1 MSTSEHSKKANDAR
15 GPTPVCERSSYDV
28 LEVAPDATR
37 EEIEAAYRRALRIIE
52 GNSLGGY
59 LMLDPEARESAK
71 REVERAFQVLTNPQE
86 RARLDREAS
95 GEQEPPRE
103 SASEKGGRR
112 ARRRRKREAARRA
125 RAERS
130 ASESQVP
137 RSSDAPTLPV
147 RPALEEDADE
157 QAVTLITSAEA
168 EPILD
173 DDPLELPPAPTPPA
187 VKAAPAVKPAPAAE
201 VPVVAE
207 KVAEKPAAK
216 VAAKVAEKP
225 PPLPPKSGKPKKPLL
240 RFLSPVVEV
249 VEPEPSANPPTPDAP
264 SQRLPPSPAEA
275 SEPGSEPSAPPV
287 SRKPWL
293 YSDAGTEG
301 VAEPR
306 VISRANEESDEE
318 VSLPPESEI
327 NGGVI
332 RRLREARGISLEELA
347 EQTHI
352 RKTYLK
358 AIEEQNLDELPA
370 RVYLRGFL
378 TQIARVLKVD
388 KRRLAEGYM
397 SFVGRF
403 GK

>member
-1 MSTSEHSKKANDAR
+1 MSTSEQSTKPSDAR
-15 GPTPVCERSSYDV
+15 GPTPVRERSCYDV
-28 LEVAPDATR
+28 LEVTPNATR

-86 RARLDREAS
+86 RARVDRELG
-95 GEQEPPRE
+95 GEREPRE
-103 SASEKGGRR
+103 NQADKGGRR

-125 RAERS
+125 RAERM
-130 ASESQVP
+130 ALESSPPVAA
-137 RSSDAPTLPV
+137 DAPTLPA
-147 RPALEEDADE
+147 RPALDEDVDE
-157 QAVTLITSAEA
+157 QAVTVITSAEA
-168 EPILD
+168 EPILE
-173 DDPLELPPAPTPPA
+173 DDPLELPPAAPVPSAEPTR
-187 VKAAPAVKPAPAAE
+187 E
-201 VPVVAE
+201 
-207 KVAEKPAAK
+207 PAAK
-216 VAAKVAEKP
+216 PVVVTKPSP
-225 PPLPPKSGKPKKPLL
+225 PPLPTKSKKPRL
-240 RFLSPVVEV
+240 RFLSPVVEST
-249 VEPEPSANPPTPDAP
+249 PTPSAPPRTAP
-264 SQRLPPSPAEA
+264 APAPSPAERA
-275 SEPGSEPSAPPV
+275 VEPPPLESARGESQPPT

-293 YSDAGTEG
+293 YSDAGSEA

-306 VISRANEESDEE
+306 VIARASDGSGDDEMA
-318 VSLPPESEI
+318 LPPESEI

-332 RRLREARGISLEELA
+332 RRLREARGISLDELA

-352 RKTYLK
+352 RKSYLK

-388 KRRLAEGYM
+388 KKRLAEGYM